1 MSWIKCDAIF
11 YKATTSSNLLAYSQ
25 TQFIILRSFPAPLE
39 PFNHRYDRSYVSFFR
54 LGEKP
59 SPSHKALPP
68 LQHSDTKTEI
78 PGKPMVLRGRGK
90 RKKKRRAKDGVVSGA
105 SLMQ

>member
-1 MSWIKCDAIF
+1 MLFFTKPPLR
-11 YKATTSSNLLAYSQ
+11 ATCLLIHRR
-25 TQFIILRSFPAPLE
+25 QFIIPRSFPAPLE
-39 PFNHRYDRSYVSFFR
+39 PFNHRYDRSYVSFFCS
-54 LGEKP
+54 GEKP
-59 SPSHKALPP
+59 PPSHKALPL

-78 PGKPMVLRGRGK
+78 PGKPMVLPGYGK